1 VLAPSLILAL
11 SLAARPVVV
20 LDPGHGGDQHG
31 ASSPDGIQE
40 KAFALSL
47 ATRLKAM
54 LEKEA
59 GVEARLTRSSD
70 VKLKLADRVDWANQ
84 QKPVLFVSLH
94 ANSMPTRR
102 GREST
107 QGIETYFL
115 SAKVSGD
122 RARTVAAR
130 ENAEVGPVKKAGND
144 PLAHILADL
153 QRTEAHQ
160 DSSRAAYAVH
170 EALVADSGAQDRGV
184 QQAPF
189 YVLMGLE
196 APAILCE
203 VGYISHPEE
212 GTKLSLDAYQDL
224 LAKAITRGVKDFLSS
239 VQARDGKGR

>member
-1 VLAPSLILAL
+1 MFSAVLLVA
-11 SLAARPVVV
+11 LAARPVVV
-20 LDPGHGGDQHG
+20 IDPGHGGDQHG
-31 ASSPDGIQE
+31 AASPDGLQE
-40 KAFALSL
+40 KAFALTL
-47 ATRLKAM
+47 ASKLKAV

-59 GVEARLTRSSD
+59 GVEARLTRTDD
-70 VKLKLADRVDWANQ
+70 VKVKLAERVVFANQ

-102 GREST
+102 QRKEV
-107 QGIETYFL
+107 QGVETYFL
-115 SAKVSGD
+115 SARVSGE

-130 ENAEVGPVKKAGND
+130 ENAEAGPQKSAGSNA
-144 PLAHILADL
+144 LSHILADL

-170 EALVADSGAQDRGV
+170 EALVTDSGAQDRGV

-196 APAILCE
+196 SPAILCE

-212 GTKLSLDAYQDL
+212 GTKLALGAYQDL
-224 LAKAITRGVKDFLSS
+224 IAKAIGRGIKDFLA
-239 VQARDGKGR
+239 QTQPPRR